1 MEQKTND
8 KAKKVATKKAQPK
21 KTTTVK
27 TAKTTASK
35 PKATAT
41 VAQDKKAPSRAKKS
55 VTNKEYIFGIDRD
68 KFVTMCLVVA
78 IIVAI
83 VLVLVFAVIKPFDKD
98 KSGGNDGNTNITTPN
113 EQQQTDNGS
122 TDLSNTENVV
132 IEGNKKTNNSSKLKE
147 EKTYDGM
154 KVKDIKL
161 YSEKGLTNFT
171 ATVENTSGEDKLNRP
186 IQIVFTDENGAETS
200 VLPGYLGDV
209 KAGEVT
215 YIDASTTAD
224 LSNSYDCYIRNE
236 Q

>member
-27 TAKTTASK
+27 TAKATASK

-41 VAQDKKAPSRAKKS
+41 VAQDKKAPSRAKRT

-68 KFVTMCLVVA
+68 KF
-78 IIVAI
+78 
-83 VLVLVFAVIKPFDKD
+83 AVIKPFDKD
-98 KSGGNDGNTNITTPN
+98 KNGGNDGNTNITTPN

-161 YSEKGLTNFT
+161 YSENGLTNFT